1 MSMLLSRTLHVLSLC
16 KCCNDGSVLCALCYA
31 SWTNCRPPSSFVNQH
46 VWSVCCWPHSQTVDL
61 TRPFCIEL
69 PDMSLNLSVS
79 NSAETVY
86 DEFG

>member
-1 MSMLLSRTLHVLSLC
+1 M
-16 KCCNDGSVLCALCYA
+16 CCHYA
-31 SWTNCRPPSSFVNQH
+31 NAVMM
-46 VWSVCCWPHSQTVDL
+46 VVCCVHCVMPHGLIVDHRPVLLINTCGLYVVGHIHHSQTVDL

-69 PDMSLNLSVS
+69 PDMSLNLYVS